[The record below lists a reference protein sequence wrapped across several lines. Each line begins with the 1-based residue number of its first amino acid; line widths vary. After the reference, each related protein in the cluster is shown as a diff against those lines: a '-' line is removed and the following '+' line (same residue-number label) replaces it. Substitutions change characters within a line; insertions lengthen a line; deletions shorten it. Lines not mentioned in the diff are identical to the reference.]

1 MFLDSF
7 ILMRGIAKKKKK
19 KRREEKYGGLKT
31 SDETALRTLKTPFLN
46 FFIYFYFSV
55 LFLAFDNNFLPFRFS
70 SLGRMIDP
78 KICMQ
83 I

>member
-1 MFLDSF
+1 MLWDSF
-7 ILMRGIAKKKKK
+7 ISMRGIAKKKKK
-19 KRREEKYGGLKT
+19 RNEKYGGLKT

-46 FFIYFYFSV
+46 SSFFFFNFSV
-55 LFLAFDNNFLPFRFS
+55 LFLAFDNIFLAFGFS

-78 KICMQ
+78 KICTQ